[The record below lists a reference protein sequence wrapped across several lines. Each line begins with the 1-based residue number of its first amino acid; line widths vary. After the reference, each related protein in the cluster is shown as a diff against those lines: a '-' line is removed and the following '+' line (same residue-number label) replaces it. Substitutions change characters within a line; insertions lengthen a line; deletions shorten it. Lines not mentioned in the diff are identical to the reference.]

1 MAWESVPS
9 AISLCEIPQVYNVG
23 QQADYGQ
30 WNKVREIAFISNTAG
45 F

>member
-1 MAWESVPS
+1 MALESVPT
-9 AISLCEIPQVYNVG
+9 AISLSEIPQVYNVG

-30 WNKVREIAFISNTAG
+30 WDNNKIAFISNTAG